1 MIIFNF
7 RFQRDSFITSNEGRL
22 ALAEQQQSRDTQFNL
37 MQDDS
42 ITERTQLNT
51 SNYNPATF
59 TDSNNSTGT
68 SGNGNSNG
76 DAGRGGQEGRIT
88 DNGIP
93 PTMATD
99 QGIQMHNLGG
109 AGGNTSSNNNGNN
122 RNGNDITNLAG
133 EGDEDVNDALVGN
146 DHRNVEITLGNIQSS
161 KTTNN
166 GGLNNINMN
175 LLNRF
180 RRTVRYLRSGRGS
193 NLNDSSAGV
202 ALNPKV

>member
-1 MIIFNF
+1 MNF
-7 RFQRDSFITSNEGRL
+7 SKIRTKRNVSIQVVADNYKGQTLSFSADS
-22 ALAEQQQSRDTQFNL
+22 
-37 MQDDS
+37 
-42 ITERTQLNT
+42 
-51 SNYNPATF
+51 
-59 TDSNNSTGT
+59 
-68 SGNGNSNG
+68 
-76 DAGRGGQEGRIT
+76 
-88 DNGIP
+88 
-93 PTMATD
+93 
-99 QGIQMHNLGG
+99 
-109 AGGNTSSNNNGNN
+109 
-122 RNGNDITNLAG
+122 
-133 EGDEDVNDALVGN
+133 EDVNDALVGN